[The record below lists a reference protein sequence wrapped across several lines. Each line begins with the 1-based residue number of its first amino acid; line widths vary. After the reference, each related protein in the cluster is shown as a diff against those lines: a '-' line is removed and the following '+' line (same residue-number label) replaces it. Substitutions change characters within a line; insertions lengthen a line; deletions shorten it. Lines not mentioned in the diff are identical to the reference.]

1 MGKIPWRREWLPT
14 PVFLHFPGGSA
25 DKESACNAGD
35 TGLIPG
41 WGRSPGEGNG
51 CLLQYPYPE
60 GNTERGA
67 GEAGGSLGWR
77 PCALGLLSSRLTKE
91 LCGVGDPAQLPVMG
105 VWGPQASCSLVNPR
119 KAPWPV
125 SKTCD
130 DGGREGD
137 QQQLQPL
144 GRGCH
149 HLLCR
154 QDTEAER
161 GRDPTFPWAAGG
173 KGRVSCLSLKCLLA
187 LCTAG
192 GGAGKLAQVGGPG
205 PTVSSMASS
214 VLTTPHLLI
223 PILQV

>member
-1 MGKIPWRREWLPT
+1 M
-14 PVFLHFPGGSA
+14 
-25 DKESACNAGD
+25 
-35 TGLIPG
+35 
-41 WGRSPGEGNG
+41 
-51 CLLQYPYPE
+51 
-60 GNTERGA
+60 
-67 GEAGGSLGWR
+67 GWR

-137 QQQLQPL
+137 QQQPQRL

-154 QDTEAER
+154 QDTKAE
-161 GRDPTFPWAAGG
+161 G
-173 KGRVSCLSLKCLLA
+173 KGPHIP
-187 LCTAG
+187 
-192 GGAGKLAQVGGPG
+192 VGCRG
-205 PTVSSMASS
+205 
-214 VLTTPHLLI
+214 
-223 PILQV
+223 